1 MKASITRDRKEIE
14 NSDCLILPGVGSFPN
29 AINSIK
35 KYELYEVVQKFVASG
50 KRLVGICL
58 GAQLLLSKSY
68 EFSEVDGFGF
78 IEGHVE
84 PIRKFSLSNK
94 LKVPHIGWNNF
105 ELKLLKSPTSLFDDL
120 VHQYFYF
127 VHSYIMCPRNHSE
140 VIGETKFE
148 DVKFASIIRKENII
162 GVQFHPERS
171 GPSGIKFFQNLKSN
185 IQSEH

>member
-1 MKASITRDRKEIE
+1 MKTSITRNKREIE

-29 AINSIK
+29 AINSLK
-35 KYELYEVVQKFVASG
+35 KYELFEVIEKFVASG

-78 IEGHVE
+78 IEGQVE
-84 PIRKFSLSNK
+84 SIRKFSLLNK
-94 LKVPHIGWNNF
+94 LRVPHIGWNNF
-105 ELKLLKSPTSLFDDL
+105 ELKHSPTFLFDDL

-127 VHSYIMCPRNHSE
+127 VHSYIMCPTNHSE

-148 DVKFASIIRKENII
+148 DVKFASIVRKENII

-171 GPSGIKFFQNLKSN
+171 GPSGIKFFQNLKSK
-185 IQSEH
+185 IQSEL